1 MQTFLVSTVGF
12 KRHYFIEFG
21 TAFIEYGLHS
31 EYYMYQYENQ
41 MAQASINPNIDEIG
55 IKPLIG
61 IGFISPLK
69 IFKKRVP
76 IIKSF
81 TFGYRFVPQ
90 ELEQVGVSSGP
101 TVALR
106 VGYFK
111 RQYQENYVPN

>member
-1 MQTFLVSTVGF
+1 M
-12 KRHYFIEFG
+12 
-21 TAFIEYGLHS
+21 
-31 EYYMYQYENQ
+31 
-41 MAQASINPNIDEIG
+41 
-55 IKPLIG
+55 
-61 IGFISPLK
+61 
-69 IFKKRVP
+69 P

-81 TFGYRFVPQ
+81 TFGYRFVPE